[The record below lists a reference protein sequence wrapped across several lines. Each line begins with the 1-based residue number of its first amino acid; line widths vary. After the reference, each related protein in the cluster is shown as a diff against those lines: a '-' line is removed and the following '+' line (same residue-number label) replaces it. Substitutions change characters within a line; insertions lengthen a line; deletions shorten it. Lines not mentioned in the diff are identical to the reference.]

1 MWYNER
7 GDLFFFFFFTN
18 KSSLY
23 SSLALLYICL
33 TAAPLLFALH
43 SVYPAPL
50 HLLDSH
56 LTQLLDEHLFAP
68 APACGAQLL
77 YRGRGAAPVQLLDHL
92 FGGRVHLG
100 AQLIRAF
107 AEVDHKIS
115 QPRNFAATKFP
126 NNKKKTGISPVVI
139 IYAIDLAIVF
149 TPVYGLCPGGLGN
162 FFSCFILFI

>member
-7 GDLFFFFFFTN
+7 GDLFFFFFTN

-23 SSLALLYICL
+23 SSLGQLYICL

-77 YRGRGAAPVQLLDHL
+77 YRGRDAAPAQLLDHL

-107 AEVDHKIS
+107 VEVDHKIS
-115 QPRNFAATKFP
+115 QPQNFAATKFP
-126 NNKKKTGISPVVI
+126 NNKKRQGSPLSVL
-139 IYAIDLAIVF
+139 Y
-149 TPVYGLCPGGLGN
+149 TP
-162 FFSCFILFI
+162 

>member
-23 SSLALLYICL
+23 SSLALLYICF

-43 SVYPAPL
+43 LVYPAPL

-77 YRGRGAAPVQLLDHL
+77 YRGSSAAPAQLLDHL

-115 QPRNFAATKFP
+115 QPQNFAATKKDRVHLSLLDP
-126 NNKKKTGISPVVI
+126 
-139 IYAIDLAIVF
+139 
-149 TPVYGLCPGGLGN
+149 TP
-162 FFSCFILFI
+162 

>member
-1 MWYNER
+1 MK
-7 GDLFFFFFFTN
+7 GAIFFFFFFFFFTN

-77 YRGRGAAPVQLLDHL
+77 SRGGGAAPAQLLDLL

-100 AQLIRAF
+100 AQLIWAF
-107 AEVDHKIS
+107 VEVDHKIS
-115 QPRNFAATKFP
+115 QPQNFAATKFP
-126 NNKKKTGISPVVI
+126 NNKKDR
-139 IYAIDLAIVF
+139 DLPCRYYICHRS
-149 TPVYGLCPGGLGN
+149 G
-162 FFSCFILFI
+162 FFSRVLFLFFYL